1 MTVKHTERQAPWSG
15 TLELPL
21 ALGRLQGGTELLQ
34 VPTLHLVHE
43 VEELPE
49 HLDRQRAE
57 GHLRH
62 KQPNAKSAQCK
73 QQQESLCIS
82 EPQHTKELEARPA
95 LTLPL
100 F

>member
-1 MTVKHTERQAPWSG
+1 MTHTARDAHRETAPWSG
-15 TLELPL
+15 TLESPL

-43 VEELPE
+43 VQELPE

-62 KQPNAKSAQCK
+62 EQPNAKSAQN
-73 QQQESLCIS
+73 QQQ
-82 EPQHTKELEARPA
+82 QGKMMH
-95 LTLPL
+95 
-100 F
+100 